1 MQGMTPSSP
10 TGTDNRGFSL
20 RNHMVI
26 AASLVFVLF
35 AIVVVWA
42 GTARLSGAVI
52 VQGSVAVDKNL
63 KVIQHRDG
71 GIVGEILVSTGD
83 YVDEGQVLIR
93 LDDAQTKAELSIVKG
108 QLGELRVRKARLE
121 AEREGLE
128 SLVFPADLEA
138 DNTLADIVAGERRI
152 FNGNLAARE
161 SRVKQLRLGVAQIQ
175 EEIRGLNAQLDSK
188 DKEITLV
195 ADERAKLKGLHE
207 RQLIPTDRYYTTQRE
222 HARLDGERGEILAS
236 VARAKS
242 RISELKL
249 QILSV
254 EDGAR
259 TDAQRELAQV
269 ETKLSELDDRWYAIE
284 DTLSRTDIRAPVS
297 GHINELHVSSVGGV
311 ITSAQVLASIVPQG
325 AHLKIE
331 SKIPPVSIE
340 QVAPG
345 QQARLRFTAFN
356 QRTTPE
362 IPGEVTFVSPAAAKD
377 EDLGGLFY
385 NADIAFDPTELAAL
399 SEEGL
404 RPGMPVEVYIS
415 TDERTALSYLMKPF
429 TDQFSRAMRER

>member
-26 AASLVFVLF
+26 AVSLVFVLF

-93 LDDAQTKAELSIVKG
+93 LDDAQTRAELSIVRG

-138 DNTLADIVAGERRI
+138 DSTLIDIVAGERRI
-152 FNGNLAARE
+152 FNGNLMARE
-161 SRVKQLRLGVAQIQ
+161 SRVKQLRLGVAQIK

-236 VARAKS
+236 IARAKS
-242 RISELKL
+242 RISELNL

-269 ETKLSELDDRWYAIE
+269 ETKISELDDRRYAIE

-399 SEEGL
+399 SDEGL

>member
-10 TGTDNRGFSL
+10 SGTDNRGFSL

-26 AASLVFVLF
+26 AVSLVIVLF
-35 AIVVVWA
+35 AVVVVWA
-42 GTARLSGAVI
+42 GTASLSGAVI

-71 GIVGEILVSTGD
+71 GIVGDILVSTGD

-93 LDDAQTKAELSIVKG
+93 LDDAQTRAELSIVKG

-128 SLVFPADLEA
+128 SLMFPADLEA
-138 DNTLADIVAGERRI
+138 DSALADIVAGERRI

-195 ADERAKLKGLHE
+195 ADERAKLKGLHD

-222 HARLDGERGEILAS
+222 HARLDGERGEIIAS
-236 VARAKS
+236 IARAKS
-242 RISELKL
+242 RISELNL

-269 ETKLSELDDRWYAIE
+269 ETKLSELDDRRYAIE
-284 DTLSRTDIRAPVS
+284 DTLSRTEIRAPVA

-345 QQARLRFTAFN
+345 QLARLRFTAFN

-362 IPGEVTFVSPAAAKD
+362 IAGEVTFISPAAAKD

-399 SEEGL
+399 SDEGL